1 MNQDLIK
8 DILSRSGIRINARR
22 PLDADGADGY
32 LESDRDFI
40 LNNQEAIV
48 ALLDEGGLER
58 LAKLIVLECAQL
70 VNDNNFAG
78 STLGDRLFFEHFGI
92 KE

>member
-1 MNQDLIK
+1 MDKGLIN
-8 DILSRSGIRINARR
+8 ILLSRSGIRINARR
-22 PLDADGADGY
+22 PLDDDTDGY
-32 LESDRDFI
+32 LESDKDFI